1 MVTIQSLI
9 KELSDSGLKQH
20 EIGERLNVSTSM
32 VSSYKHQGWTASLT
46 VAIYVYDNMQ
56 VVLHP
61 FSEEGLKY
69 ESQLNKERI
78 NNAYPKRT

>member
-32 VSSYKHQGWTASLT
+32 VSSYTHQGWTASLT

-69 ESQLNKERI
+69 ELQLNKERI
-78 NNAYPKRT
+78 NNAYTKRA